1 MDEHFDELLVYLRD
15 LTANTWT
22 HFPASEWIDR
32 YAEQIRAVLDIH
44 RATLGGTLCLTGTPE
59 CGRVTVYAS
68 ATQDIVVDFDWHTM
82 TIAEARGQTGAAA

>member
-1 MDEHFDELLVYLRD
+1 
-15 LTANTWT
+15 
-22 HFPASEWIDR
+22 
-32 YAEQIRAVLDIH
+32 
-44 RATLGGTLCLTGTPE
+44 LCLTGTPE